1 MCKALV
7 IFNLFL
13 LYVLVFC
20 YEKENFTIEA
30 NDAYF
35 NTFNEAAF
43 GNLVSAL
50 QQRDTIPAI
59 KNLSV

>member
-20 YEKENFTIEA
+20 CNNENFTIEA

-35 NTFNEAAF
+35 KNINDASF
-43 GNLVSAL
+43 GTLVSAL
-50 QQRDTIPAI
+50 QQRDTIPSI
-59 KNLSV
+59 KNLI

>member
-20 YEKENFTIEA
+20 CNNESFTITA
-30 NDAYF
+30 NDSYF
-35 NTFNEAAF
+35 NTFTEGSF
-43 GNLVSAL
+43 GNLVSDL

-59 KNLSV
+59 KNLI